1 MQNINLS
8 IEELN
13 LNIKKIIEEA
23 NLPIGIVY
31 YIFKDIFNEIE
42 KMYYASLNSVILNQ
56 QQQQK
61 EENSSQT
68 SQD

>member
-42 KMYYASLNSVILNQ
+42 KMYYASLNSVILN
-56 QQQQK
+56 
-61 EENSSQT
+61 
-68 SQD
+68 